1 MSEVRSSGP
10 FVGLAVL
17 CDRVDRQPDGSTD
30 LIGIVD
36 GFSLDSPFLDKAA
49 PNMSMRLNAVIALR
63 AGDLRGSHT
72 VAVRGRYPAGLDGP
86 MVSRLVEFTDETPA
100 ATLLIPVE
108 IELEHVGTYW
118 FDVLFD
124 QRTITRIPFI
134 ARRGEPWT

>member
-17 CDRVDRQPDGSTD
+17 CQRVDRQPDGSTD

-36 GFSLDSPFLDKAA
+36 GFSLDSPFLDK
-49 PNMSMRLNAVIALR
+49 SQEVTMRLNAVISLR

-72 VAVRGRYPAGLDGP
+72 LAVRGRYPAGLDGP
-86 MVSRLVEFTDETPA
+86 MVSRLVEFTDDLPV

-124 QRTITRIPFI
+124 QRTITRIPFV

>member
-17 CDRVDRQPDGSTD
+17 CQRVDRQPDGTTD

-36 GFSLDSPFLDKAA
+36 GASLDSPFLDK
-49 PNMSMRLNAVIALR
+49 NQEVTMRLNAVISLR

-72 VAVRGRYPAGLDGP
+72 LAVRGRYPAGLDGP
-86 MVSRLVEFTDETPA
+86 MVSRLVEFTDEVPA

-124 QRTITRIPFI
+124 QRTITRIPFV